1 MAATS
6 FLIIEDHPIF
16 RQALVAMLENAFPDN
31 KCVTSG
37 SLGEGK
43 RIVESTRPA
52 PIVILDVNL
61 PDSQG
66 TDGALELLRLV
77 PGLKII
83 ALSAD
88 DSAQR
93 RSRLLKLGVHG
104 FLSKTI
110 SSELFI
116 NRLSELIREERRGE
130 HGDFDAIRGNA
141 AAGALSS
148 RQHAVLLEMSRGRS
162 NKEIALSLGI
172 GVETVKTHVS
182 EIIRR
187 LGVRNRAEA
196 IRHSL
201 EQEVPTD
208 GAG

>member
-1 MAATS
+1 MTAPS

-31 KCVTSG
+31 RCVTSG
-37 SLGEGK
+37 TLGEGK
-43 RIVESTRPA
+43 RLGEGTKPA

-66 TDGALELLRLV
+66 TDGALELLRIA

-93 RSRLLKLGVHG
+93 QSRLLKLGVHG

-116 NRLSELIREERRGE
+116 NRLSELIREERNGARGQFE
-130 HGDFDAIRGNA
+130 LARGN
-141 AAGALSS
+141 S
-148 RQHAVLLEMSRGRS
+148 
-162 NKEIALSLGI
+162 
-172 GVETVKTHVS
+172 
-182 EIIRR
+182 
-187 LGVRNRAEA
+187 
-196 IRHSL
+196 
-201 EQEVPTD
+201 
-208 GAG
+208 

>member
-1 MAATS
+1 MTATS

-16 RQALVAMLENAFPDN
+16 RQALVAMLENAFLTIC
-31 KCVTSG
+31 CVTSG
-37 SLGEGK
+37 TLSDGK
-43 RIVESTRPA
+43 RLVESTKAA

-66 TDGALELLRLV
+66 TDGALELLRIA

-88 DSAQR
+88 DFAQR

-116 NRLSELIREERRGE
+116 NRLSELIREERK
-130 HGDFDAIRGNA
+130 GDR
-141 AAGALSS
+141 
-148 RQHAVLLEMSRGRS
+148 
-162 NKEIALSLGI
+162 EI
-172 GVETVKTHVS
+172 
-182 EIIRR
+182 
-187 LGVRNRAEA
+187 
-196 IRHSL
+196 
-201 EQEVPTD
+201 
-208 GAG
+208 

>member
-1 MAATS
+1 MTPSA

-16 RQALVAMLENAFPDN
+16 RQALVAMLDTAFPN
-31 KCVTSG
+31 SSFSTSG
-37 SLGEGK
+37 TLSEGK
-43 RIVESTRPA
+43 KILERAKPA

-66 TDGALELLRLV
+66 TDGALELLRLS

-88 DSAQR
+88 DSAHR

-116 NRLSELIREERRGE
+116 NRLNELIREERR
-130 HGDFDAIRGNA
+130 DSA
-141 AAGALSS
+141 AAADALEESPFATGQLSS
-148 RQHAVLLEMSRGRS
+148 RQRAVMLEMARGRS
-162 NKEIALSLGI
+162 NKEIALSLDI

-187 LGVRNRAEA
+187 FGVRNRAEA
-196 IRHSL
+196 IRYFLDRETS
-201 EQEVPTD
+201 
-208 GAG
+208 GR

>member
-16 RQALVAMLENAFPDN
+16 RQALVAMLESAFPDAI
-31 KCVTSG
+31 CTTSG
-37 SLGEGK
+37 TLRDGK
-43 RIVESTRPA
+43 KVVESAKPA

-66 TDGALELLRLV
+66 TDGALELLRIA

-88 DSAQR
+88 DSAHR
-93 RSRLLKLGVHG
+93 RNRLLKLGVHG

-116 NRLSELIREERRGE
+116 SRLGDLIREERRGDVAVFE
-130 HGDFDAIRGNA
+130 QWRGPQA
-141 AAGALSS
+141 ANALSS
-148 RQHAVLLEMSRGRS
+148 RQHAVMLEMSRGRS

-187 LGVRNRAEA
+187 FGVRNRTEA
-196 IRHSL
+196 IRCFL
-201 EQEVPTD
+201 DQEVATD
-208 GAG
+208 GQG